1 MKIYLSGKITGTND
15 YMKRFTDKQKE
26 LELRG
31 DEVINPALINSF
43 LPKSTTRKEYMSLCY
58 PMIDMCEAIYFLD
71 GWENSKGAK
80 IEFDYAMKKKK
91 FICFKTENRDLE
103 IRY

>member
-1 MKIYLSGKITGTND
+1 MKIYLSGKITGTAD

-43 LPKSTTRKEYMSLCY
+43 LPKSTTWKEYMSLCY

-71 GWENSKGAK
+71 GWEDSKGAK
-80 IEFDYAMKKKK
+80 IEFDKMVAH
-91 FICFKTENRDLE
+91 TRDFSHELAA
-103 IRY
+103 IS

>member
-1 MKIYLSGKITGTND
+1 MKIYLSGKITGTVD
-15 YMKRFTDKQKE
+15 YMKRFADKQKE

-43 LPKSTTRKEYMSLCY
+43 LPKSTTWKEYMSLCY

-71 GWENSKGAK
+71 GWEDSRGAK
-80 IEFDYAMKKKK
+80 IEFDYAMKKNKI
-91 FICFKTENRDLE
+91 ICFATENGNDT
-103 IRY
+103 

>member
-1 MKIYLSGKITGTND
+1 MKIYLSGKITGTVD
-15 YMKRFTDKQKE
+15 YMERFSNKQRE

-43 LPKSTTRKEYMSLCY
+43 LPKSTTWEEYMSLCY
-58 PMIDMCEAIYFLD
+58 PMIDMCDAIYFLD

-80 IEFDYAMKKKK
+80 IEFDYAMGKKK
-91 FICFKTENRDLE
+91 FICFKTENE
-103 IRY
+103 SEV